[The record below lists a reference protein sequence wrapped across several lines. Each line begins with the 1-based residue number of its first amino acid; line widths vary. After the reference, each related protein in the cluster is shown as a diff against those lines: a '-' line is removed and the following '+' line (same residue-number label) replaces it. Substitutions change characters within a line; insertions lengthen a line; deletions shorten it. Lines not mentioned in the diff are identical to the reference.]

1 MGDRNTHLYP
11 VIYLILITEIPSNM
25 FSLKNGMYN
34 LVKYIRTR
42 LKLTIAV
49 SGWPCGDDVLESLL
63 KLI

>member
-1 MGDRNTHLYP
+1 MGDRNTHRYP
-11 VIYLILITEIPSNM
+11 IIYLILITEIPSNM
-25 FSLKNGMYN
+25 FSLMYKS
-34 LVKYIRTR
+34 VKYIRTR